1 MYEDEELEEQA
12 DETLEEGIIRI
23 TAIKQDRKEKN
34 RYHIYASDQEE
45 PFTSVHE
52 DLLIK
57 YRLLKGR
64 EIHPEELKQLA
75 EEDSRH
81 RAYVMGLS
89 YLGARP
95 RTHKEISR
103 YLARKG
109 IDEEASEKAIER
121 LKQERLVDDTSYANR
136 FATERMSNQLKG
148 RRLLRQELEQR
159 GIDRSTAKEAS
170 DQLDEESEA
179 EVAIRAAS
187 KKWPYIKG
195 EPHERRHKLAGFLLR
210 RGFPSEIVKRAINAV
225 SQGMEDDEEGHMLD
239 N

>member
-1 MYEDEELEEQA
+1 MYEEEAQR
-12 DETLEEGIIRI
+12 EEGMLLI
-23 TAIKQDRKEKN
+23 TVVKQDRRDKQ
-34 RYHIYASDQEE
+34 RYHIYISEQED

-57 YRLLKGR
+57 FRLFKGR
-64 EIHPEELKQLA
+64 EIHPDELKQIA

-95 RTHKEISR
+95 RTHKEILQ

-109 IDEEASEKAIER
+109 MAEETSEHAIAR
-121 LKQERLVDDTSYANR
+121 LKQEKLVDDTSYANR
-136 FATERMSNQLKG
+136 FAVERMSNQLKG
-148 RRLLRQELEQR
+148 RRLLRQELQMR
-159 GIDRSTAKEAS
+159 GIDKSTAKQAS
-170 DQLDEESEA
+170 DALDKQSETEA
-179 EVAIRAAS
+179 AIRAAS

-195 EPHERRHKLAGFLLR
+195 EPRERRHKLAGFLLR
-210 RGFPSEIVKRAINAV
+210 RGFPGDVVKHAINTV
-225 SQGMEDDEEGHMLD
+225 SQGMEEDEEGHMLD